1 MGVLLQI
8 PKIEWIY
15 QPSLIVRWERGKDE
29 QLCGLIST
37 SFKKEVAIS
46 KKRGSN
52 FSYGSVLLI
61 SSYLCRF

>member
-15 QPSLIVRWERGKDE
+15 QPSLMVRWERGKDE

-37 SFKKEVAIS
+37 SFKKEVAIP
-46 KKRGSN
+46 KQEDLT
-52 FSYGSVLLI
+52 FLI
-61 SSYLCRF
+61 DQCY